1 MRRDEKF
8 SIKNDNQARIP
19 RAWLCLL
26 RDGMAVRC
34 GAMVKM
40 RSKKKRRAH
49 VPADLATPEGRARA
63 QRELTW
69 GDHGFLRARFRN
81 LHQISPEMWRSNQ
94 PSPRQIAAHAKER
107 GIRTILNLRGPSTQG
122 YYLLEKESCAK
133 AGIGLVDFQVF
144 SRDPPTREAIFA
156 ARDLFERIEYPA
168 LMHCKSGADRA
179 GIMAVL
185 YKLLRERVPFAEAVD
200 QLSGKYLHIKHGKTG
215 VLDFFFEAYAAF
227 NAGKP
232 AGQWKPF
239 LDWVADDYDRA
250 AVKEAFA
257 RQLGNGLQLDALLR
271 RE

>member
-1 MRRDEKF
+1 
-8 SIKNDNQARIP
+8 
-19 RAWLCLL
+19 
-26 RDGMAVRC
+26 
-34 GAMVKM
+34 MVKV
-40 RSKKKRRAH
+40 RSKKQRRSH
-49 VPADLATPEGRARA
+49 VAADLSTPSGRARA
-63 QRELTW
+63 GRELTW

-94 PSPRQIAAHAKER
+94 PGPRQILAHAQKR

-122 YYLLEKESCAK
+122 YYLLEKEACEA
-133 AGIGLVDFQVF
+133 AGIELVDFQMF

-185 YKLLRERVPFAEAVD
+185 YKLLRERVPFAEART

-215 VLDFFFEAYAAF
+215 VLDAFLDAYEAF
-227 NAGKP
+227 NAGRP
-232 AGQWKPF
+232 AQNWKPF
-239 LDWVADDYDRA
+239 LDWVGEDYDRA

-257 RQLGNGLQLDALLR
+257 RALGKGPQLDVLLR